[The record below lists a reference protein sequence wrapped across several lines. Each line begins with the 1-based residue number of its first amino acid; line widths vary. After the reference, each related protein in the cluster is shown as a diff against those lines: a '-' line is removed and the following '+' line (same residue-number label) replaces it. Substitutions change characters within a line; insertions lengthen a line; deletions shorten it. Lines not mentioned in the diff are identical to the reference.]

1 MKSGNTIFA
10 HFSIVTFMCIQIF
23 LHLNMAKSL
32 VSPTFLNIE
41 LKLRKTIFRNQFISH
56 GKKLTVC
63 PFCFNRLQLQI

>member
-10 HFSIVTFMCIQIF
+10 HFSIVTFMCIQMF
-23 LHLNMAKSL
+23 LHLNMATTL

-41 LKLRKTIFRNQFISH
+41 LKLRKTVFRNQFLNY

-63 PFCFNRLQLQI
+63 PSCFNRLQLQI